1 MDQFFHHIKLMRK
14 NVFLNISYKNEDC
27 SKHDHKKV
35 TVTYNF
41 DKDKVDIDNE
51 KEISYQYF
59 IRFELAKLGRKIT
72 YQWGYI
78 TVSKWIDFD
87 DNFEFVIER
96 RTTGLECWC
105 IP

>member
-51 KEISYQYF
+51 KEVFF
-59 IRFELAKLGRKIT
+59 ILYVL
-72 YQWGYI
+72 
-78 TVSKWIDFD
+78 S
-87 DNFEFVIER
+87 
-96 RTTGLECWC
+96 
-105 IP
+105 

>member
-1 MDQFFHHIKLMRK
+1 MRK

-51 KEISYQYF
+51 KEIFF
-59 IRFELAKLGRKIT
+59 ILYVL
-72 YQWGYI
+72 
-78 TVSKWIDFD
+78 S
-87 DNFEFVIER
+87 
-96 RTTGLECWC
+96 
-105 IP
+105 